1 MSAIIR
7 ALSRIIPTVHAPS
20 APPGQPGGAPAQGGL
35 FAPQGALRT
44 AYRQVVPEPI
54 RAGARMAT
62 QQLGTMG
69 RDIIT
74 GFRTPEGALGAGTVT
89 DPTFIPK
96 TFGDTIIRATPG
108 VEARQPTGADMRL
121 EAFPQTQLPSPS
133 QPTTTSV
140 EAINRALNAT
150 PGFTARPPTPIRPM
164 QEAPTPAPIG
174 TGQRA
179 PIMTPATAPMPSAL
193 PPTPALRGGG
203 GFGGVNVPT
212 EAMLPP
218 TPVLP
223 GEIGRE
229 QAPIG
234 QFEAMIRALQQQQG
248 SPRFIQMPGVG
259 ARPFGPA
266 GDQGQALR
274 RLRDRELAGII

>member
-54 RAGARMAT
+54 RAGVRMAT

-74 GFRTPEGALGAGTVT
+74 GLGTPGGALGAGTVI
-89 DPTFIPK
+89 DPGLVP
-96 TFGDTIIRATPG
+96 RMLATP
-108 VEARQPTGADMRL
+108 VAEARQPTGADMRL

-150 PGFTARPPTPIRPM
+150 PGFTARPPTPIRAP